1 MSQLLAAID
10 IGTNTVRLLIAT
22 PTPDGGLARLI
33 DESETVRLGRGVDA
47 EGRLAADRLTAAAA
61 AVATFAAR
69 ARAAGATE
77 VLALAT
83 SAVRDAA
90 NRAEFVAEVAR
101 HSGLTVDIIDGE
113 REAQLTCR
121 GALLGRP
128 TAGRQ
133 VIIDVGGGSTEV
145 ILTNGGAL
153 TSARSYQL
161 GSGRL
166 TERCLPSDP
175 PTATEVAA
183 ARVVATAILADVPA
197 GAAEGAV
204 LTAGTAE
211 ALRRLTPRAAG
222 DDRLTRA
229 MLATVLADLL
239 TRPAA
244 ATATLGIVDRERAR
258 VLPGGI
264 VIIETLMDR
273 LALDVAFISQ
283 GGLREGALLERLAT
297 AATRTE

>member
-1 MSQLLAAID
+1 MSQPLAAID

-22 PTPDGGLARLI
+22 PTPDGGLARLL

-47 EGRLAADRLTAAAA
+47 EGRLAADRLAAAA
-61 AVATFAAR
+61 TAVATFATR

-101 HSGLTVDIIDGE
+101 RSSLTVDIIDGE
-113 REAQLTCR
+113 REARLTCR

-153 TSARSYQL
+153 TAARSFQL

-175 PTATEVAA
+175 PTAAEIAA
-183 ARVVATAILADVPA
+183 ARAVATAILTDVPA
-197 GAAEGAV
+197 GVVDGAV

-222 DDRLTRA
+222 DDQLTRA

-244 ATATLGIVDRERAR
+244 ATATFGIVDRERAR

-273 LALDVAFISQ
+273 LALDVVFISQ
-283 GGLREGALLERLAT
+283 GGLREGALLEWLAT

>member
-1 MSQLLAAID
+1 MSEPLAAID

-22 PTPDGGLARLI
+22 PAGDGLRRLM

-47 EGRLAADRLTAAAA
+47 GGRLAADRMAAAA
-61 AVATFAAR
+61 DAVAAFAAR
-69 ARAAGATE
+69 ARAAGATV

-90 NRAEFVAEVAR
+90 NRAEFVADVQR
-101 HSGLTVDIIDGE
+101 RSGLTVDIIDGE
-113 REAQLTCR
+113 REAELTCR

-128 TAGRQ
+128 QAGRQ
-133 VIIDVGGGSTEV
+133 AVIDIGGGSTEV
-145 ILTNGGAL
+145 ILTQDGAV
-153 TSARSYQL
+153 TAARSYQI

-175 PTATEVAA
+175 PTEAEIAA
-183 ARVVATAILADVPA
+183 ARATAAATLADVPSGEVA
-197 GAAEGAV
+197 VAV

-211 ALRRLTPRAAG
+211 ALRRLTPRADG

-229 MLATVLADLL
+229 MLGAVLADLL
-239 TRPAA
+239 ARPAA
-244 ATATLGIVDRERAR
+244 ATAARGVVDRERAR

-264 VIIETLMDR
+264 VIVETLMDR
-273 LALDVAFISQ
+273 LQVDTMVISQ
-283 GGLREGALLERLAT
+283 GGLREGALLERLDT
-297 AATRTE
+297 AATERE